1 MEEEDMN
8 CTSGK
13 NKLKTILNSH
23 KIGEYTTEEET
34 AFMTDFFRLYHHD
47 WDDKNLGFERG
58 DEYIIEAETNHQA
71 NGK

>member
-23 KIGEYTTEEET
+23 KIGGVHY
-34 AFMTDFFRLYHHD
+34 
-47 WDDKNLGFERG
+47 RG
-58 DEYIIEAETNHQA
+58 RNSIYDRFL
-71 NGK
+71 

>member
-1 MEEEDMN
+1 MN

-34 AFMTDFFRLYHHD
+34 AFMTDFFRLYHPD
-47 WDDKNLGFERG
+47 WYDKTLGLMRVV
-58 DEYIIEAETNHQA
+58 
-71 NGK
+71 K

>member
-34 AFMTDFFRLYHHD
+34 AFMTDLD
-47 WDDKNLGFERG
+47 
-58 DEYIIEAETNHQA
+58 YIILI
-71 NGK
+71 GMIKLWV

>member
-34 AFMTDFFRLYHHD
+34 AFMTDFFRLYHPD
-47 WDDKNLGFERG
+47 WYDKNQVLSLTCKKYEKHIQNYR
-58 DEYIIEAETNHQA
+58 
-71 NGK
+71 